1 MSPIDDQTRDRTA
14 RDPQTRSDRTEKN
27 RISNSQGPKNVV
39 QDLGWGRILFGQTF
53 PDPDTIGEMMRAGG
67 SGRRD
72 ICLYL
77 PHPHIFVSRHAQDYF
92 LDPSYTYRLDLA
104 QDIGPRVVP
113 GVTVREPQGRDECAA
128 MNRAYVKNRMVPA
141 DVDLMWHNQTK
152 QVGVLYLIAV
162 DDATGEVLGTVTGLD
177 HVELFDDQ
185 EKGSSLW
192 SLAVDPGCTVPGV
205 GDLLVRHLVRTM
217 WARGREQ
224 IDLSVIHTNDPAIR
238 LYERLG
244 FHQVPIVAVKRK
256 NAINQHLFA
265 STVDL
270 DALNPYARIIADEAI
285 RRGVAVT
292 VLDAEAGLL
301 QLEHGGTSIVT
312 RESLSQLTS
321 AVAMSICDDKRLTR
335 KVVEAAGVRVPRGR
349 VATFDDEDR
358 GFLAEV
364 GTVVVKPARGEQGQG
379 ITVGVRDDAALDA
392 ALRRAGG
399 PEATIVL
406 EEHCP
411 GHDLRVLVIDDKI
424 VAAAVRRPATVVGT
438 GEHTIGDLI
447 KAQSRRREAATGGES
462 SIPLDDVTEA
472 TVRESGWALDDVL
485 PRGESL
491 HVRKTANLH
500 TGGTI
505 HDVTD
510 TIHPELGEAA
520 VTAAKAIG
528 IPVTGIDL
536 MVPDVTGTAYAF
548 IEANERPGLANH
560 EPRPTAEA
568 FIDLLFPRTTAPPRA
583 WQPGRPETADRD
595 TTGPGDAIG
604 HE

>member
-1 MSPIDDQTRDRTA
+1 M
-14 RDPQTRSDRTEKN
+14 
-27 RISNSQGPKNVV
+27 

-53 PDPDTIGEMMRAGG
+53 PDPGTLGEVMRGEG

-77 PHPHIFVSRHAQDYF
+77 PNPHIFVARRAQDYF
-92 LDPSYTYRLDLA
+92 LDPSYTYRLDLGRE
-104 QDIGPRVVP
+104 IEPRAIP
-113 GVTVREPQGRDECAA
+113 GVTVREPQGRGDCAA

-141 DVDLMWHNQTK
+141 DVDLMWHNQTRED
-152 QVGVLYLIAV
+152 GVLYVVAV

-177 HVELFDDQ
+177 HVELFDDPEQ
-185 EKGSSLW
+185 GSSLW

-217 WARGREQ
+217 RARGRRQ
-224 IDLSVIHTNDPAIR
+224 IDLSVLHTNDPAIR

-244 FHQVPIVAVKRK
+244 FEQVPIVAVKRK
-256 NAINQHLFA
+256 NAINEHLFA
-265 STVDL
+265 DTADL
-270 DALNPYARIIADEAI
+270 DTLNPYARIIADEAI
-285 RRGVAVT
+285 RRGIAVT

-301 QLEHGGTSIVT
+301 RLDHGGTSIIT

-349 VATFDDEDR
+349 VATFDEGDR
-358 GFLAEV
+358 EFLADL
-364 GTVVVKPARGEQGQG
+364 GSAVVKPARGEQGQG
-379 ITVGVRDDAALDA
+379 ITVGVRDNDAFDAALH
-392 ALRRAGG
+392 RAGG
-399 PEATIVL
+399 PEATVL
-406 EEHCP
+406 IEEECP
-411 GHDLRVLVIDDKI
+411 GQDLRVLVIDDAV

-438 GEHTIGDLI
+438 GEHTIEDLI
-447 KAQSRRREAATGGES
+447 TAQSRRRAAATGGES
-462 SIPLDDVTEA
+462 TIPLDEVTEA
-472 TVRESGWALDDVL
+472 TVREHGRSFDDVL
-485 PRGESL
+485 PRGTSL
-491 HVRKTANLH
+491 QVRRTANLH

-510 TIHPELGEAA
+510 TMHPALGEAA
-520 VTAAKAIG
+520 VAAARAIG

-536 MVPDVTGTAYAF
+536 MVPDVTEPAYVF

-583 WQPGRPETADRD
+583 WQPGRDSSMTRETS
-595 TTGPGDAIG
+595 GPGDAIG
-604 HE
+604 QE

>member
-1 MSPIDDQTRDRTA
+1 MSPVDEPT
-14 RDPQTRSDRTEKN
+14 SDRPPRTD
-27 RISNSQGPKNVV
+27 VV

-53 PDPDTIGEMMRAGG
+53 PDPDTLGEVMRAEG

-72 ICLYL
+72 ICIYL
-77 PHPHIFVSRHAQDYF
+77 PHPHIFVTQHAQDYF
-92 LDPSYTYRLDLA
+92 LDPSYTYRLDLTEEI
-104 QDIGPRVVP
+104 QPRIVP

-141 DVDLMWHNQTK
+141 DVDLMWHNQTQ

-162 DDATGEVLGTVTGLD
+162 EDSTGEVLGTVTGLD
-177 HVELFDDQ
+177 HVELFDDP
-185 EKGSSLW
+185 ERGSSLW
-192 SLAVDPGCTVPGV
+192 SLAVDPGCTVPGI
-205 GDLLVRHLVRTM
+205 GDMLVRHLIRTM
-217 WARGREQ
+217 QARGRAQ
-224 IDLSVIHTNDPAIR
+224 IDLSVIHTNDRAIR

-244 FHQVPIVAVKRK
+244 FTQVPIVAVKRK
-256 NAINQHLFA
+256 NALNVHLFA

-270 DALNPYARIIADEAI
+270 DALNPYARIVADEAI
-285 RRGVAVT
+285 RRGIAVT
-292 VLDAEAGLL
+292 VLDADAGLL
-301 QLEHGGTSIVT
+301 RLEHGGTSIVT

-335 KVVEAAGVRVPRGR
+335 KIVEAAGVRVPRGH
-349 VATFDDEDR
+349 VATFDAGDR
-358 GFLAEV
+358 EFLDEV

-379 ITVGVRDDAALDA
+379 ITVGVRDAADLDT
-392 ALRRAGG
+392 ALERAGG
-399 PEATIVL
+399 PEATVVI
-406 EEHCP
+406 EEQCP
-411 GHDLRVLVIDDKI
+411 GDDLRVLVIDDKV
-424 VAAAVRRPATVVGT
+424 VAAAIRRPATVVGT
-438 GEHTIGDLI
+438 GEHTISDLI
-447 KAQSRRREAATGGES
+447 KTQSRRREAATGGES
-462 SIPLDDVTEA
+462 TIPLDDLTEA
-472 TVRESGWALDDVL
+472 TVQEDGWALDDVL
-485 PRGESL
+485 PGGEAL
-491 HVRKTANLH
+491 QVRRTANLH

-510 TIHPELGEAA
+510 VLHPELAEAA

-536 MVPDVTGTAYAF
+536 MVPDVTEPAYAF

-583 WQPGRPETADRD
+583 WQPGRPTDGAAN